1 MAPFSIEFQRT
12 VQLRRRQNIIFINF
26 EGHEVSSLEDVEAI
40 RAEVESRLRDV
51 HVKPHAVV
59 NYDNFSIRPEVIDAY
74 SDMVTS
80 LVSRFYDGVTRYTT
94 SSFLRLKL
102 GNALQ
107 QRNVSTY
114 IYESSDEAKAHEER
128 HVTTALATGGS

>member
-1 MAPFSIEFQRT
+1 M
-12 VQLRRRQNIIFINF
+12 
-26 EGHEVSSLEDVEAI
+26 
-40 RAEVESRLRDV
+40 

-74 SDMVTS
+74 SDMVAS

-107 QRNVSTY
+107 QRSVSTY
-114 IYESSDEAKAHEER
+114 IYESSDEAKAHESEMSR
-128 HVTTALATGGS
+128 PPRAASGP